1 MMGTNPTN
9 SSNLNFVNLRMK
21 LVLLLLLPLLLASN
35 FSYNKGMNETQKGPI
50 EILFFVS
57 EKCPICQF
65 YTAKINQIV
74 ADYPEHKVI
83 LVFPNDLSDAKTM
96 ERFKKKYKLTAT
108 MVLDPEHDLVQ
119 KFGATVT
126 PEVVVFNS
134 SSKTVPYQGRIDD
147 NYYRIGKRKTIVQTN
162 DLVDALNALQNKTD
176 SATVKTTPVGC
187 FITQKQKK

>member
-1 MMGTNPTN
+1 
-9 SSNLNFVNLRMK
+9 
-21 LVLLLLLPLLLASN
+21 
-35 FSYNKGMNETQKGPI
+35 
-50 EILFFVS
+50 
-57 EKCPICQF
+57 
-65 YTAKINQIV
+65 
-74 ADYPEHKVI
+74 
-83 LVFPNDLSDAKTM
+83 
-96 ERFKKKYKLTAT
+96 
-108 MVLDPEHDLVQ
+108 MVLDPEHNLVQ

-134 SSKTVPYQGRIDD
+134 SSKTVHYQGRIDD